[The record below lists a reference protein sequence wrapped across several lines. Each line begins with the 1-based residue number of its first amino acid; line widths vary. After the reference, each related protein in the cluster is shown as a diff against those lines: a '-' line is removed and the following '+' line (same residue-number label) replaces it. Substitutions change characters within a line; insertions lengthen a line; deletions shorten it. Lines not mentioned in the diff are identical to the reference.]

1 VNGLQ
6 TPVQNANPG
15 YRALST
21 EPVGPVGRVSGPP
34 RIFEMNLKDHAVH
47 RRTPLIEMSRAVVT
61 AIAAQKG
68 GTGKTALA
76 GSLAS
81 QWAYAGVRTLLIDLD
96 QQANLTY
103 AYGVDPTQLE
113 ATVVDV
119 LAPRNSVPAEDV
131 VVHEV
136 HGAPGL
142 DLLPCD
148 ERAEALDTQLRS
160 ETMGVFKLKD
170 ALEPLLEHYDRVLID
185 CPPNVGELTVSAL
198 LVADE
203 IVCPVKMGDSNA
215 LRGLSRLSQT
225 VEKLNRRGAKVCIKK
240 LVRVECDQSQ
250 MSYRLNQEALRRLSR
265 RLKLPV
271 ARTQLR
277 ARAAWRTAI
286 TQDVPLILLDGHDRG
301 TREAQDDI
309 HQLAKELWPRVAFPS
324 PNEIKAQRKVMSVP
338 ERRAA

>member
-1 VNGLQ
+1 MECRKPL
-6 TPVQNANPG
+6 TDM
-15 YRALST
+15 
-21 EPVGPVGRVSGPP
+21 P
-34 RIFEMNLKDHAVH
+34 RTL
-47 RRTPLIEMSRAVVT
+47 VT

-103 AYGVDPTQLE
+103 AYGVDPADLE
-113 ATVVDV
+113 ATIVDV
-119 LAPRNSVPAEDV
+119 LAPRNSVPADEVVLRDV
-131 VVHEV
+131 HRT
-136 HGAPGL
+136 PGL

-170 ALEPLLEHYDRVLID
+170 AVEPLLERYDRVLID

-215 LRGLSRLSQT
+215 LRGLSRLTQT
-225 VEKLNRRGAKVCIKK
+225 VEKLNRRGASVRIKS
-240 LVRVECDQSQ
+240 LVRVECDRSQ
-250 MSYRLNQEALRRLSR
+250 LSYRLNQDALRRLAR
-265 RLKLPV
+265 RLKVPV
-271 ARTQLR
+271 ARTELR

-286 TQDVPLILLDGHDRG
+286 TQDVPLILLDSQDRG
-301 TREAQDDI
+301 TREAQTDL
-309 HQLAKELWPRVAFPS
+309 HELACELWPRVQFPE
-324 PNEIKAQRKVMSVP
+324 PHEIKLLRKSGAMS

>member
-1 VNGLQ
+1 M
-6 TPVQNANPG
+6 A
-15 YRALST
+15 
-21 EPVGPVGRVSGPP
+21 
-34 RIFEMNLKDHAVH
+34 
-47 RRTPLIEMSRAVVT
+47 RAVVT

-96 QQANLTY
+96 QQANLTF
-103 AYGVDPTQLE
+103 AFGVDPANLE
-113 ATVVDV
+113 VTIVDV
-119 LAPRNSVPAEDV
+119 LAPHNSVPAQDAV
-131 VVHEV
+131 LHRV

-170 ALEPLLEHYDRVLID
+170 ELEPLLSDYDRVLID

-225 VEKLNRRGAKVCIKK
+225 VEKLNRRGAKVRIKS
-240 LVRVECDQSQ
+240 LVRVECDHSQ
-250 MSYRLNQEALRRLSR
+250 LSYRLNQEDLKRLAR
-265 RLKLPV
+265 RLKVPV
-271 ARTQLR
+271 ARTELR

-286 TQDVPLILLDGHDRG
+286 TRDVPLILLEGHDRG
-301 TREAQDDI
+301 TREAQADV
-309 HQLAKELWPRVAFPS
+309 HQLARELWPRVRFPS
-324 PNEIKAQRKVMSVP
+324 PPEIKAQRK
-338 ERRAA
+338 AAAIPQRKVAATPQRKAA

>member
-1 VNGLQ
+1 M
-6 TPVQNANPG
+6 
-15 YRALST
+15 
-21 EPVGPVGRVSGPP
+21 P
-34 RIFEMNLKDHAVH
+34 RTL
-47 RRTPLIEMSRAVVT
+47 VT

-81 QWAYAGVRTLLIDLD
+81 QWAYAGLRTLLIDLD

-103 AYGVDPTQLE
+103 AYGVDPADLE
-113 ATVVDV
+113 ATIVDV

-131 VVHEV
+131 VLRHV

-160 ETMGVFKLKD
+160 ETMGVFKLTD
-170 ALEPLLEHYDRVLID
+170 ALEPLLKHYDRVLID

-215 LRGLSRLSQT
+215 LRGLSRLTQT
-225 VEKLNRRGAKVCIKK
+225 VEKLNRRGASVHIKS
-240 LVRVECDQSQ
+240 LVRVECDHSQ
-250 MSYRLNQEALRRLSR
+250 LSYRLNQEALRRLAR
-265 RLKLPV
+265 RLKVPV
-271 ARTQLR
+271 ARTELR

-286 TQDVPLILLDGHDRG
+286 TQDVPLILLDAHDRG
-301 TREAQDDI
+301 TREAQADL
-309 HQLAKELWPRVAFPS
+309 HRLACELWPRVSFPT
-324 PNEIKAQRKVMSVP
+324 PQEIKVLRKSGALS

>member
-1 VNGLQ
+1 L
-6 TPVQNANPG
+6 
-15 YRALST
+15 
-21 EPVGPVGRVSGPP
+21 
-34 RIFEMNLKDHAVH
+34 
-47 RRTPLIEMSRAVVT
+47 VT

-103 AYGVDPTQLE
+103 AYGVDPAKLE
-113 ATVVDV
+113 ATIVDV
-119 LAPRNSVPAEDV
+119 LAPRNSVPADEV
-131 VVHEV
+131 VLRDV
-136 HGAPGL
+136 HGTPGL

-215 LRGLSRLSQT
+215 LRGLNRLTQT
-225 VEKLNRRGAKVCIKK
+225 VEKLNRRDASVRIKS
-240 LVRVECDQSQ
+240 LVRVECDHSQ
-250 MSYRLNQEALRRLSR
+250 LSYRLNQDALRRLAR
-265 RLKLPV
+265 RLKVPV
-271 ARTQLR
+271 ARTELR

-286 TQDVPLILLDGHDRG
+286 TQDVPLILLDSHDRG
-301 TREAQDDI
+301 TREAQTDL
-309 HQLAKELWPRVAFPS
+309 HQLACELWPRVQFPE
-324 PNEIKAQRKVMSVP
+324 PHEIRVLRKSGALSD
-338 ERRAA
+338 RRAA

>member
-1 VNGLQ
+1 MPQ
-6 TPVQNANPG
+6 
-15 YRALST
+15 
-21 EPVGPVGRVSGPP
+21 
-34 RIFEMNLKDHAVH
+34 
-47 RRTPLIEMSRAVVT
+47 AVVT

-76 GSLAS
+76 GSLAA
-81 QWAYAGVRTLLIDLD
+81 QWGYAGHRTLLIDLD

-103 AYGVDPTQLE
+103 AFGVDPSRLD

-119 LAPRNSVPAEDV
+119 LAPRNEVPAVDAV
-131 VVHEV
+131 VRGVQ
-136 HGAPGL
+136 GIPGL

-160 ETMGVFKLKD
+160 ETMGIFKLKD
-170 ALEPLLEHYDRVLID
+170 ALEPLLAEYDRVLMD

-215 LRGLSRLSQT
+215 LRGISRLTQT
-225 VEKLNRRGAKVCIKK
+225 VEKLNRRGAQVRFKS
-240 LVRVECDQSQ
+240 LVRVECDPAQ
-250 MSYRLNQEALRRLSR
+250 MSYRLNRDALRRLAR

-271 ARTQLR
+271 ARTELR

-286 TQDVPLILLDGHDRG
+286 TQDVPLILLDERGRG
-301 TREAQDDI
+301 TREAQEDV
-309 HQLAKELWPRVAFPS
+309 HRLARELWPRVNFPN
-324 PNEIKAQRKVMSVP
+324 PAEIRMRRRANSGLT
-338 ERRAA
+338 RRAA

>member
-1 VNGLQ
+1 MPQ
-6 TPVQNANPG
+6 
-15 YRALST
+15 
-21 EPVGPVGRVSGPP
+21 
-34 RIFEMNLKDHAVH
+34 
-47 RRTPLIEMSRAVVT
+47 AVVT

-76 GSLAS
+76 GSLAA
-81 QWAYAGVRTLLIDLD
+81 QWGYAGHRTLLIDLD

-103 AYGVDPTQLE
+103 AFGVDPSRLD

-119 LAPRNSVPAEDV
+119 LAPRNEVPAVDA
-131 VVHEV
+131 VVHDV
-136 HGAPGL
+136 QGIPGL

-160 ETMGVFKLKD
+160 ETMGIFKLKD
-170 ALEPLLEHYDRVLID
+170 ALEPLLAEYDRVLMD

-215 LRGLSRLSQT
+215 LRGISRLTQT
-225 VEKLNRRGAKVCIKK
+225 VEKLNRRGAQVRFKS
-240 LVRVECDQSQ
+240 LVRVECDQAQ
-250 MSYRLNQEALRRLSR
+250 MSYRLNRDALRRLAR

-271 ARTQLR
+271 ARTELR

-286 TQDVPLILLDGHDRG
+286 TQDVPLILLDERGRG
-301 TREAQDDI
+301 TREAQEDV
-309 HQLAKELWPRVAFPS
+309 HRLARELWPRVNFPN
-324 PNEIKAQRKVMSVP
+324 PAEIKMHRRANSGLT
-338 ERRAA
+338 RRAA

>member
-1 VNGLQ
+1 MQ
-6 TPVQNANPG
+6 CRKPVADM
-15 YRALST
+15 T
-21 EPVGPVGRVSGPP
+21 
-34 RIFEMNLKDHAVH
+34 
-47 RRTPLIEMSRAVVT
+47 RTLVT

-103 AYGVDPTQLE
+103 AYGVDPAKLE
-113 ATVVDV
+113 ATIVDV
-119 LAPRNSVPAEDV
+119 LAPRNSVPADEV
-131 VVHEV
+131 VLRDV
-136 HGAPGL
+136 HGTPGL

-215 LRGLSRLSQT
+215 LRGLNRLTQT
-225 VEKLNRRGAKVCIKK
+225 VEKLNRRDASVRIKS
-240 LVRVECDQSQ
+240 LVRVECDHSQ
-250 MSYRLNQEALRRLSR
+250 LSYRLNQDALRRLAR
-265 RLKLPV
+265 RLKVPV
-271 ARTQLR
+271 ARTELR

-286 TQDVPLILLDGHDRG
+286 TQDVPLILLDSHDRG
-301 TREAQDDI
+301 TREAQTDL
-309 HQLAKELWPRVAFPS
+309 HQLACELWPRVQFPE
-324 PNEIKAQRKVMSVP
+324 PHEIRVLRKSGALSD
-338 ERRAA
+338 RRAA

>member
-1 VNGLQ
+1 MSKS
-6 TPVQNANPG
+6 A
-15 YRALST
+15 A
-21 EPVGPVGRVSGPP
+21 
-34 RIFEMNLKDHAVH
+34 
-47 RRTPLIEMSRAVVT
+47 EMSRAVVT

-81 QWAYAGVRTLLIDLD
+81 QWAYAGFRTLVVDLD
-96 QQANLTY
+96 QQANLTF
-103 AYGVDPTQLE
+103 AFAVDPTVLD

-119 LAPRNSVPAEDV
+119 LAPRNAISVEDV
-131 VVHEV
+131 VLHDV
-136 HGAPGL
+136 HGVPGL

-170 ALEPLLEHYDRVLID
+170 ALEPLLENYDRVLMD

-215 LRGLSRLSQT
+215 LRGLSRLTQT
-225 VEKLNRRGAKVCIKK
+225 VEKLNRRGAQVRFKS
-240 LVRVECDQSQ
+240 LVRVECDHSQ
-250 MSYRLNQEALRRLSR
+250 LSYRLNREGLERLAR

-271 ARTQLR
+271 SRTELR

-286 TQDVPLILLDGHDRG
+286 TQDVPLILLDGRDRG
-301 TREAQDDI
+301 TREAQTDV
-309 HQLAKELWPRVAFPS
+309 HQLATELWPRVDFPYPS
-324 PNEIKAQRKVMSVP
+324 EIRTQRKASAAAY
-338 ERRAA
+338 RRAA

>member
-1 VNGLQ
+1 MPQ
-6 TPVQNANPG
+6 
-15 YRALST
+15 
-21 EPVGPVGRVSGPP
+21 
-34 RIFEMNLKDHAVH
+34 
-47 RRTPLIEMSRAVVT
+47 AVVT
-61 AIAAQKG
+61 AVAAQKG

-81 QWAYAGVRTLLIDLD
+81 QWGYAGYRTLLVDLD

-103 AYGVDPTQLE
+103 AFGVDPGRLD

-119 LAPRNSVPAEDV
+119 LAPRNEVPAGDAIV
-131 VVHEV
+131 REV
-136 HGAPGL
+136 LGVRGL

-160 ETMGVFKLKD
+160 ETMGIFKLKD
-170 ALEPLLEHYDRVLID
+170 ALEPLLGEYDRVVMD

-215 LRGLSRLSQT
+215 LRGISRLTQT
-225 VEKLNRRGAKVCIKK
+225 VEKLNRRGAQVRFKS
-240 LVRVECDQSQ
+240 LVRVECDPAQL
-250 MSYRLNQEALRRLSR
+250 SYQLNRDALRRLAR

-271 ARTQLR
+271 ARTELR

-286 TQDVPLILLDGHDRG
+286 TQDVPLILLDDRSRG
-301 TREAQDDI
+301 TREAQADV
-309 HQLAKELWPRVAFPS
+309 HRLARELWPRVDFPS
-324 PNEIKAQRKVMSVP
+324 PDEIKMRRRATSAP
-338 ERRAA
+338 TRRAA

>member
-1 VNGLQ
+1 
-6 TPVQNANPG
+6 
-15 YRALST
+15 
-21 EPVGPVGRVSGPP
+21 
-34 RIFEMNLKDHAVH
+34 
-47 RRTPLIEMSRAVVT
+47 MSRAVVT

-103 AYGVDPTQLE
+103 AYGVDPAQLD

-119 LAPRNSVPAEDV
+119 LAPRNSVPAEEV
-131 VVHEV
+131 VMHDV

-170 ALEPLLEHYDRVLID
+170 ALEPLLDQYERVLID

-215 LRGLSRLSQT
+215 LRGLHRLSQT
-225 VEKLNRRGAKVCIKK
+225 VEKLNRRGARVSIKK
-240 LVRVECDQSQ
+240 LVKVECDPAQT
-250 MSYRLNQEALRRLSR
+250 SYRLNQDALRRLAR

-271 ARTQLR
+271 ARTEVR

-286 TQDVPLILLDGHDRG
+286 TQDIPLILMDAHDRS
-301 TREAQDDI
+301 TREAQADV
-309 HQLAKELWPRVAFPS
+309 HQLAKELWPRVKFPA
-324 PNEIKAQRKVMSVP
+324 PDAIKARRKALAVP
-338 ERRAA
+338 ESRAA

>member
-1 VNGLQ
+1 
-6 TPVQNANPG
+6 
-15 YRALST
+15 
-21 EPVGPVGRVSGPP
+21 
-34 RIFEMNLKDHAVH
+34 
-47 RRTPLIEMSRAVVT
+47 MSRAVVT
-61 AIAAQKG
+61 AVAAQKG

-81 QWAYAGVRTLLIDLD
+81 QWAYAGFRTLLVDLD
-96 QQANLTY
+96 QQANLTF
-103 AYGVDPTQLE
+103 AFAVDPADLE

-119 LAPRNSVPAEDV
+119 LAPRNAVSAEDAV
-131 VVHEV
+131 IHDV
-136 HGAPGL
+136 HGVPGL

-170 ALEPLLEHYDRVLID
+170 ALEPLLRNYDRVLMD

-203 IVCPVKMGDSNA
+203 IVCPVKMADSNA
-215 LRGLSRLSQT
+215 LRGISRLTQT
-225 VEKLNRRGAKVCIKK
+225 VEKLNRRGARVRFKS
-240 LVRVECDQSQ
+240 LVRVECDHAQL
-250 MSYRLNQEALRRLSR
+250 SYRLNRDALARLAK

-271 ARTQLR
+271 ARTELR

-286 TQDVPLILLDGHDRG
+286 TQDVPLILLHGSDRG
-301 TREAQDDI
+301 TREAQADV
-309 HQLAKELWPRVAFPS
+309 HRLARELWPKVDFPYPS
-324 PNEIKAQRKVMSVP
+324 EIKTQRKAIAAS

>member
-1 VNGLQ
+1 MAQ
-6 TPVQNANPG
+6 
-15 YRALST
+15 
-21 EPVGPVGRVSGPP
+21 
-34 RIFEMNLKDHAVH
+34 
-47 RRTPLIEMSRAVVT
+47 AVVT

-76 GSLAS
+76 GSLAA
-81 QWAYAGVRTLLIDLD
+81 QWGYAGYRTLLIDLD

-103 AYGVDPTQLE
+103 AFGVDPTRLD

-119 LAPRNSVPAEDV
+119 LAPRNEVPAAEA
-131 VVHEV
+131 VVHDV
-136 HGAPGL
+136 QGIPGL

-160 ETMGVFKLKD
+160 ETMGIFKLKD
-170 ALEPLLEHYDRVLID
+170 ALEPLLAEYDRVLMD

-215 LRGLSRLSQT
+215 LRGISRLTQT
-225 VEKLNRRGAKVCIKK
+225 VEKLNRRGAQVRFKS
-240 LVRVECDQSQ
+240 LVRVECDQGQ
-250 MSYRLNQEALRRLSR
+250 LSYRLNRDALRRLAR

-271 ARTQLR
+271 ARTELR

-286 TQDVPLILLDGHDRG
+286 TQDVPLILLDERGRG
-301 TREAQDDI
+301 TREAQEDV
-309 HQLAKELWPRVAFPS
+309 HRLARELWPRVRFPT
-324 PNEIKAQRKVMSVP
+324 PTEIKLHRRASSGLT
-338 ERRAA
+338 RRAA

>member
-1 VNGLQ
+1 M
-6 TPVQNANPG
+6 P
-15 YRALST
+15 
-21 EPVGPVGRVSGPP
+21 
-34 RIFEMNLKDHAVH
+34 
-47 RRTPLIEMSRAVVT
+47 RAVVT

-81 QWAYAGVRTLLIDLD
+81 QWGYAGYRTLLVDLD

-103 AYGVDPTQLE
+103 AFGVDPSRLD

-119 LAPRNSVPAEDV
+119 LAPRNEVPARAAV
-131 VVHEV
+131 VRGVQ
-136 HGAPGL
+136 GIRGL

-160 ETMGVFKLKD
+160 ETMGIFKLKD
-170 ALEPLLEHYDRVLID
+170 ALEPLLAEYDRVLMD

-215 LRGLSRLSQT
+215 LRGISRLTQT
-225 VEKLNRRGAKVCIKK
+225 VEKLNRRGAQVQFKS
-240 LVRVECDQSQ
+240 LVRVECDHSQ
-250 MSYRLNQEALRRLSR
+250 LSYRLNREALRRLAR
-265 RLKLPV
+265 RLKLPI
-271 ARTQLR
+271 ARTELR

-286 TQDVPLILLDGHDRG
+286 TQDVPLILLDDRSRG
-301 TREAQDDI
+301 TREAQADV
-309 HQLAKELWPRVAFPS
+309 HRLARELWPRVDFPS
-324 PNEIKAQRKVMSVP
+324 PAEIKMQRRANSAP
-338 ERRAA
+338 TRRAA

>member
-1 VNGLQ
+1 
-6 TPVQNANPG
+6 
-15 YRALST
+15 
-21 EPVGPVGRVSGPP
+21 
-34 RIFEMNLKDHAVH
+34 
-47 RRTPLIEMSRAVVT
+47 MSRAVVT

-81 QWAYAGVRTLLIDLD
+81 QWAYAGFRTLLIDLD
-96 QQANLTY
+96 QQANLTF
-103 AYGVDPTQLE
+103 AFGVDPNDLE
-113 ATVVDV
+113 VTVVDV
-119 LAPRNSVPAEDV
+119 LAPRNSVPARDAVVPDV
-131 VVHEV
+131 L
-136 HGAPGL
+136 GAPGL

-170 ALEPLLEHYDRVLID
+170 ALERLLADYDRVVVD

-215 LRGLSRLSQT
+215 LRGLSRLTQT
-225 VEKLNRRGAKVCIKK
+225 VEKLNRRGAEVRIKS
-240 LVRVECDQSQ
+240 LVRVECDHSQ
-250 MSYRLNQEALRRLSR
+250 LSYRLNRDALRRLAR

-271 ARTQLR
+271 ARTELR

-286 TQDVPLILLDGHDRG
+286 TQDVPLILLDARDRG
-301 TREAQDDI
+301 TREAQADV
-309 HQLAKELWPRVAFPS
+309 HQLAKELWPRVRFPT
-324 PNEIKAQRKVMSVP
+324 PDEIKMRRRANAAPQRK
-338 ERRAA
+338 AA

>member
-1 VNGLQ
+1 MKCRKPL
-6 TPVQNANPG
+6 
-15 YRALST
+15 T
-21 EPVGPVGRVSGPP
+21 EMP
-34 RIFEMNLKDHAVH
+34 RTL
-47 RRTPLIEMSRAVVT
+47 VT

-103 AYGVDPTQLE
+103 AYGVDPADLE
-113 ATVVDV
+113 ATIVDV

-131 VVHEV
+131 VLRHV

-170 ALEPLLEHYDRVLID
+170 ALDPLLEHYDRVLID

-215 LRGLSRLSQT
+215 LRGLSRLTET
-225 VEKLNRRGAKVCIKK
+225 VEKLNRRGASVRIKS
-240 LVRVECDQSQ
+240 LVRVECDHSQ
-250 MSYRLNQEALRRLSR
+250 LSYRLNQEALRRLAR
-265 RLKLPV
+265 RLKVPV
-271 ARTQLR
+271 ARTELR

-286 TQDVPLILLDGHDRG
+286 TQDVPLILLDRHDRG
-301 TREAQDDI
+301 TREAQTDL
-309 HQLAKELWPRVAFPS
+309 HGLACELWPRVQFPE
-324 PNEIKAQRKVMSVP
+324 PHEIKVLRNSGALSEQ
-338 ERRAA
+338 RAA

>member
-1 VNGLQ
+1 
-6 TPVQNANPG
+6 
-15 YRALST
+15 
-21 EPVGPVGRVSGPP
+21 
-34 RIFEMNLKDHAVH
+34 
-47 RRTPLIEMSRAVVT
+47 MSRATVT

-81 QWAYAGVRTLLIDLD
+81 LWAYAGFRTLLVDLD
-96 QQANLTY
+96 QQANLTF
-103 AYGVDPTQLE
+103 AFAIDPTVLE

-119 LAPRNSVPAEDV
+119 LAPRNSVHAEDV
-131 VVHEV
+131 VLHRVQS
-136 HGAPGL
+136 APGL

-170 ALEPLLEHYDRVLID
+170 ALEPLLRNYDRVLID

-215 LRGLSRLSQT
+215 LRGLSRLGQT
-225 VEKLNRRGAKVCIKK
+225 VEKLNRRGAPVRIKS
-240 LVRVECDQSQ
+240 LVRVECDHSQ
-250 MSYRLNQEALRRLSR
+250 LSYRLNSEALKRLAR

-271 ARTQLR
+271 ARTELR

-286 TQDVPLILLDGHDRG
+286 TQDVPLILLDGRDRG
-301 TREAQDDI
+301 TREAQADV
-309 HQLAKELWPRVAFPS
+309 HQLARELWPRARFPS
-324 PNEIKAQRKVMSVP
+324 PGEIRTMRRGTATTD
-338 ERRAA
+338 RRAA

>member
-1 VNGLQ
+1 
-6 TPVQNANPG
+6 
-15 YRALST
+15 
-21 EPVGPVGRVSGPP
+21 
-34 RIFEMNLKDHAVH
+34 
-47 RRTPLIEMSRAVVT
+47 MSRGMVT

-76 GSLAS
+76 GSLATV
-81 QWAYAGVRTLLIDLD
+81 WAYAGFRTLVVDLD
-96 QQANLTY
+96 QQANLTF
-103 AYGVDPTQLE
+103 AFAVDPTLLE

-119 LAPRNSVPAEDV
+119 LAPRNAIRAEATVLHDV
-131 VVHEV
+131 HRVS
-136 HGAPGL
+136 GL

-170 ALEPLLEHYDRVLID
+170 ALEPLLDNYDRVLMD

-215 LRGLSRLSQT
+215 LRGLNRLTQT
-225 VEKLNRRGAKVCIKK
+225 VEKLNRRGAQVRVKS
-240 LVRVECDQSQ
+240 LVRVDCADSQ
-250 MSYRLNQEALRRLSR
+250 LSYRLNHEALERLTE

-271 ARTQLR
+271 ARTELR

-286 TQDVPLILLDGHDRG
+286 TQDVPLILLDESDRG
-301 TREAQDDI
+301 TREAQSDL
-309 HQLAKELWPRVAFPS
+309 HRLASELWPQVDFPFPS
-324 PNEIKAQRKVMSVP
+324 EIRAQRRASSTTY
-338 ERRAA
+338 RRAA